1 MKFSNLD
8 YSYILPEE
16 NVGIPPPMRY
26 AGLYSSDLP
35 YTNTQWAKEYR
46 GERVDPDAVA
56 YSEHYNEL
64 AKKHIPT
71 SIRPGNNSILNNP
84 YSFESD
90 VSNIMCFK

>member
-1 MKFSNLD
+1 MKNSTLD
-8 YSYILPEE
+8 YSYVLPGE

-56 YSEHYNEL
+56 YSKYYNEL
-64 AKKHIPT
+64 AQTHIPT
-71 SIRPGNNSILNNP
+71 SIRPGNNFIQNNP
-84 YSFESD
+84 YGFED
-90 VSNIMCFK
+90 EKYNTMCFR